1 MLIADFH
8 IHSKY
13 SRATSKDCVPEMLDL
28 WARRKGLDVIGT
40 GDFTHARWREEL
52 REKLVPAEEGLY
64 TLKDEYR
71 MCDEQTG
78 LGGEPRFIVSGEISS
93 IYKKNGKVRKVHNL
107 ILLPGLEAAERLSR
121 RLETIGNL
129 HSDGRPI
136 LGLDSHD
143 LLEITLEM
151 VPDAIF
157 IPAHIWTP
165 HFSLFGAY
173 SGFDDIHE
181 CYEDLTGY
189 IHALET
195 GLSSD
200 PPMNWRVSA
209 LDGYTLVSNSD
220 AHSPAKLARE
230 ANLFDISPSYPEIA
244 RSLDGRSDGFRGTVE
259 FFPEEGKYHFDGHR
273 KCSVC
278 QKPSVTVASGGVCPV
293 CGRRITTGV
302 LHRVEEL
309 ADRGE
314 GFVLPSAKP
323 FDSIVPLPE
332 VFACSLGVSSA
343 SKRVTAQ
350 YFNLLRSLGPEFYI
364 LREAPLDDIAHKA
377 GPIVAE
383 GVRRLREG
391 RVQIE
396 PGFDGE
402 YGKIKIFEQGEL
414 RLFAAPLQTMDAP
427 EQAPER
433 PADGDAPARDAE
445 PARAAAGKHPF
456 GLNDAQWEA
465 VSVKESAV
473 AVVAGPGT
481 GKTRTLVSRIAYLI
495 EDCGV
500 PACQVTAVTF
510 TNKAAGE
517 MRERLE
523 QQLSDKRAVKRMR
536 IGTFHALCLNDLQS
550 GGQAVSIVDEPSAL
564 ELMRGVLQS
573 LGKKDSP
580 RDALRAVSLVKCGS
594 VTEEAA
600 AAAGLPSQVFA
611 RYGAALEEAGAL
623 DFDDILL
630 RALERYESGDAQ
642 AKPCFTHLLVD
653 EFQDVNPVQYRL
665 IRAWSRTDG
674 DVFVIGDPDQSIY
687 GFRGTDPRCFENF
700 FADYRDARR
709 IRLTQNYRSTPEI
722 LASAQAV
729 IAVGDSDAQALQ
741 TAKPSGA
748 KVRLLTAQDAFPE
761 AIFVAKEI
769 NRMVGGMDMLQ
780 SHASPASGGCTAKWG
795 FGDIAVLY
803 RTNRQASALE
813 YCLLQE
819 DIPYVVAGRHD
830 FLTDPDVRKTLAF
843 FRFLLHPNDTL
854 SLKACLESFGQPK
867 KQVETVLSA
876 YAASGKSVAK
886 LAAALEHAAPD
897 LVSGT
902 PLTGERLT
910 EYARA
915 VRKEPPDK
923 LIERFM
929 QDGAL
934 DGTREMELLLNT
946 SVTYDGMADFL
957 DSLALGRERDVTR
970 SGKRS
975 YSPDAVSLMTLHAA
989 KGLEFPVVF
998 LCGVSDGLIPFRRRS
1013 GECDLDE
1020 ERRLF
1025 FVGMTRAKDELV
1037 LLRSPAGSPFL
1048 SDLPAGQLITGDA
1061 RPPKPKPT
1069 SKQLKLF

>member
-13 SRATSKDCVPEMLDL
+13 SRATSTDCVPEMLDL

-52 REKLVPAEEGLY
+52 AEKLVPAEDGLY

-71 MCDEQTG
+71 VTDEQTG
-78 LGGEPRFIVSGEISS
+78 LGGSPRFILSGEISS

-107 ILLPGLEAAERLSR
+107 ILLPGLEAAERLSL

-136 LGLDSHD
+136 LGLDSRD

-173 SGFDDIHE
+173 SGFDDIRE
-181 CYEDLTGY
+181 CYEDLTDH

-200 PPMNWRVSA
+200 PPMNWRISA

-230 ANLFDISPSYPEIA
+230 ANLFDIAPSYSEIA
-244 RSLDGRSDGFRGTVE
+244 RALDGRSDGFKGTIE

-278 QKPSVTVASGGVCPV
+278 QKPSETIATNGICPV
-293 CGRRITTGV
+293 CGGRITTGV

-309 ADRGE
+309 ADRNE
-314 GFVLPSAKP
+314 GFVPPISKP
-323 FDSIVPLPE
+323 FESIVPLPE
-332 VFACSLGVSSA
+332 VIACSSGVSSA

-350 YFNLLRSLGPEFYI
+350 YFNMLRSLGSEFSI
-364 LREAPLDDIAHKA
+364 LRDVPLDDISREA
-377 GPIVAE
+377 GPLVAE

-391 RVQIE
+391 NVQIE

-402 YGKIKIFEQGEL
+402 YGKIKIFEQSEL
-414 RLFAAPLQTMDAP
+414 RLFAAPAP
-427 EQAPER
+427 P
-433 PADGDAPARDAE
+433 DAE
-445 PARAAAGKHPF
+445 QTIRNALPTLALQVDKISQPDGQPAIEHPF
-456 GLNDAQWEA
+456 GLNDAQWDA
-465 VSVKESAV
+465 VSAEEHAV
-473 AVVAGPGT
+473 AVIAGPGT

-495 EDCGV
+495 EHCGV
-500 PACQVTAVTF
+500 PASQITAVTF
-510 TNKAAGE
+510 TNKAAAE
-517 MRERLE
+517 MHERLE
-523 QQLSDKRAVKRMR
+523 KQLSDKRTVKDMH
-536 IGTFHALCLNDLQS
+536 IGTFHALCLDGLQS
-550 GGQAVSIVDEPSAL
+550 KQNHLSVVDDQTAQET
-564 ELMRGVLQS
+564 MRNVLQQ
-573 LGKKDSP
+573 LGKKESP
-580 RDALRAVSLVKCGS
+580 REMLRAVSLIKSGAR
-594 VTEEAA
+594 TEEES
-600 AAAGLPSQVFA
+600 GLPPNVLEH
-611 RYGAALEEAGAL
+611 YNAALKASGAL

-630 RALERYESGDAQ
+630 RALERAESGDGA
-642 AKPCFTHLLVD
+642 ADPHFTHILVD

-665 IRAWSRTDG
+665 IRVWSKAG
-674 DVFVIGDPDQSIY
+674 KDVFVIGDPDQSIY

-700 FADYRDARR
+700 FADYADARR
-709 IRLTQNYRSTPEI
+709 IQLTMNYRSTPEI
-722 LASAQAV
+722 LSCAQSVISANNSASHDLQA
-729 IAVGDSDAQALQ
+729 
-741 TAKPSGA
+741 AKSSGE
-748 KVRLLTAQDAFPE
+748 KIRLLTAQDSFSE

-769 NRMVGGMDMLQ
+769 NRLVGGMDMLQ
-780 SHASPASGGCTAKWG
+780 AHAATAPSPAATNCG

-813 YCLLQE
+813 HCLLQE
-819 DIPYVVAGRHD
+819 DVPYVVAGRHD
-830 FLTDPDVRKTLAF
+830 FLSDPEVIKTLAF
-843 FRFLLHPNDTL
+843 FRFLMHPDDAV
-854 SLKACLESFGQPK
+854 SLKVYLKSCIRQSDAIDGILCKF
-867 KQVETVLSA
+867 
-876 YAASGKSVAK
+876 AASRKS
-886 LAAALEHAAPD
+886 LADLTAVLAHAAPD
-897 LVSGT
+897 LVSALPVSGD
-902 PLTGERLT
+902 RLA
-910 EYARA
+910 EYARGS
-915 VRKEPPDK
+915 RKTAPGE

-929 QDGAL
+929 KDSGL
-934 DGTREMELLLNT
+934 EGSREMELLVNT
-946 SVTYDGMADFL
+946 SVTYDSMPAFL
-957 DSLALGRERDVTR
+957 NSLTLGRERDVTR
-970 SGKRS
+970 SGKRE

-989 KGLEFPVVF
+989 KGLEYPVVF
-998 LCGVSDGLIPFRRRS
+998 LCGVSDGLIPFHNHS
-1013 GECDLDE
+1013 NECDLSE

-1037 LLRSPAGSPFL
+1037 LLASPGGSPFL
-1048 SDLPAGQLITGDA
+1048 GDLPQDLLISGDA

-1069 SKQLKLF
+1069 AKQLSLF